1 MNNTTPTPKPK
12 PKPTSTHANNLT
24 WHPDT
29 NMTEFKQTN
38 YPIIERAQGFY
49 MHTTDGR
56 KLLDGISSWWCVS
69 LGHSRSEIVE
79 RMINSL
85 QTKQHVILGGMA
97 HTSVINLSRELA
109 TITPGNLNHSFYAS
123 DGASAVEAA
132 LRMAIQY
139 WVNIGIQGKNR
150 FIALQDAYHGDTMG
164 AIGVGF
170 LESFH
175 APLEDVVN
183 RAHVGEAPN
192 CLQCPHKQQPKTCN
206 VECFDS
212 IKQIA
217 AKYHNEVAAIIV
229 EPMVQGAGGVK
240 ISPPK
245 YMTKL
250 RKVCDEYNILLIA
263 DEIAVGFYRTG
274 ELFACN
280 HSNVVPDI
288 LVLGKALT
296 AGHAPMSVAI
306 ANERIYN
313 SFENKIFWHSH
324 TFGGY
329 PAACEA
335 ALAVLDIY
343 KKDDIFSTVKKNGE
357 VLREV
362 IANCAQRLG
371 VAHEVIGMVG
381 MMKLSIAEEGGC
393 VASAVRRG
401 ERSSECACASEC
413 ASELAKVFTNAMVEA
428 GVFVRPLGD
437 VVYLWAPLTIG
448 SREFDLIRHA
458 LNKGIEAIE
467 RFGNS

>member
-1 MNNTTPTPKPK
+1 MNNETPTPTP
-12 PKPTSTHANNLT
+12 THASNLT

-29 NMTEFKQTN
+29 NMTQFKQTN

-85 QTKQHVILGGMA
+85 RTKQHVILGGMA
-97 HTSVINLSRELA
+97 HPSVIELSQKLA
-109 TITPGNLNHSFYAS
+109 NITPGTLNHSFYAS

-139 WVNIGIQGKNR
+139 WTNIGVQGKNR

-175 APLEDVVN
+175 EPLAEVVN
-183 RAHVGEAPN
+183 RAHVAESPN
-192 CLQCPHKQQPKTCN
+192 CLQCPHGQQPKTCN
-206 VECFDS
+206 VECFHS
-212 IKQIA
+212 MKQIVT
-217 AKYHNEVAAIIV
+217 KYHSEVAAIII

-240 ISPPK
+240 ISPAK

-250 RKVCDEYNILLIA
+250 RKVCDDYNILLIA

-306 ANERIYN
+306 ANERVYN

-329 PAACEA
+329 PSACEA

-343 KKDDIFSTVKKNGE
+343 KKDDIYSTVKGNGKE
-357 VLREV
+357 LRR
-362 IANCAQRLG
+362 IIHHCAQRLG
-371 VAHEVIGMVG
+371 VAHETIGMVG
-381 MMKLSIAEEGGC
+381 MMKLSIAEKGGC
-393 VASAVRRG
+393 MAKAVQRG
-401 ERSSECACASEC
+401 ER

-437 VVYLWAPLTIG
+437 VVYLWAPLTIEA
-448 SREFDLIRHA
+448 REFDLIQHA
-458 LNKGIEAIE
+458 LNKGVEAIE
-467 RFGNS
+467 SFGHS